1 MQNKKKGRE
10 TTMQYRKGSELR
22 ELFLSFFES
31 KGSRRM
37 ASFPLIPDDPTLL
50 FTIAG
55 MVPFKPYYLGLRTPE
70 VTRVATS
77 QKCVRTNDIDNVGRT
92 ARHHTFFE
100 MLGNFS
106 WGDYFKAEAIP
117 WAWEF
122 LTDKVGLDPDRLY
135 VTIYKDDEEAFDIW
149 TRVVGFPPE
158 RIIRFDEDENFWY
171 MGPAGPC
178 GPCSEILYDQ
188 GVEFSCGKPDCAPGC
203 DCDRYLEIWNLVFTQ
218 YDRQEDGS
226 LQPLP
231 RNNIDTGMGLER
243 LASVVQGAR
252 TDFETDLFMPLIDKA
267 CAMSGHVYGSSAG
280 GDMAVRVISDHLR
293 SVAFMIADGILP
305 SNEGRGYVL
314 RRLLRRAVRY
324 GRLLGLE
331 DPFLLQILPT
341 LYELM
346 GDPYR
351 ELLDNR
357 ATIEQVIDMEEKK
370 FGRTLDQG
378 TLLLEKEIAVFSGE
392 AGKVL
397 SGDVAFELYD
407 TYGFPLELTK
417 EMCEEKGLTVDEE
430 AFLSRME
437 AQRDRA
443 RASSKVANAVIA
455 GDIYNDLFNR
465 LGATPF
471 TGYSAASAESR
482 VLAVVRDGKEVDEAD
497 AGQEADV
504 VLSVT
509 PFYAERGGQLGD
521 RGIFESPALRAEV
534 TDTVYGSGDLIVHR
548 ITVKE
553 GTLQKDSVLT
563 ASVDEAR
570 RWAIRRH
577 HTATH
582 LLHEAL
588 CRVLGDHVRQA
599 GSLVRPDQLRFDFT
613 HFDALTPEQID
624 EVERIVN
631 ERIVENI
638 PLRVT
643 LTDLESA
650 RSLGAKALFD
660 EKYGDEVRVIQVP
673 GFSTE
678 LCGGVHV
685 DATGDIGLFKI
696 IREEGIGSG
705 VRRVTAV
712 TGLVSLELFQ
722 KEARTSARLAGMF
735 QSGFEEVPLKVEE
748 LHEEIRRL
756 RKENQDVSLKATLAD
771 LDRFLTSKVTVGPVS
786 LIVAFFDDLEMDLL
800 RQVGDAMKNRA
811 EENSALFLLAS
822 RIGDDIRLVAMASDN
837 AVKAGAHAGKFI
849 KQVAGLL
856 GGGGGGKPNMAQA
869 GVKTSAEKGSN
880 IKEVLTKAPGILRD
894 QLGL

>member
-1 MQNKKKGRE
+1 
-10 TTMQYRKGSELR
+10 MQYRKGSELR

-37 ASFPLIPDDPTLL
+37 ASFSLVPDDPTLL

-55 MVPFKPYYLGLRTPE
+55 MVPFKPYYLGLRKPE

-122 LTDKVGLDPDRLY
+122 LTEYVGMEPERLY
-135 VTIYKDDEEAFDIW
+135 ATIFKDDEEAFGIW
-149 TRVVGFPPE
+149 KDVVGLPEE

-171 MGPAGPC
+171 MGPVGPC

-188 GVEFSCGKPDCAPGC
+188 GPEFSCGKPDCAPGC

-218 YDRQEDGS
+218 YDRREDGS
-226 LQPLP
+226 LLPLP
-231 RNNIDTGMGLER
+231 KNNIDTGMGLER
-243 LASVVQGAR
+243 LTSVVQGVP
-252 TDFETDLFMPLIDKA
+252 TDFETDLFRPFIDKV
-267 CAMSGHVYGSSAG
+267 CAMSVHEYGSSAQ

-324 GRLLGLE
+324 GRLIGLE
-331 DPFLLQILPT
+331 DPFLLEILPL
-341 LYELM
+341 LYEIM

-351 ELLDNR
+351 ELADNR
-357 ATIEQVIDMEEKK
+357 ATIEQVIDLEEKK
-370 FGRTLDQG
+370 FGKTLDQG
-378 TLLLEKEIAVFSGE
+378 TLLLEREIDRVVSGGTLSGE
-392 AGKVL
+392 
-397 SGDVAFELYD
+397 VAFELYD
-407 TYGFPLELTK
+407 TYGFPLELTR
-417 EMCEEKGLTVDEE
+417 EMCEEKGIAIDEE
-430 AFLSRME
+430 GFRASMQ
-437 AQRDRA
+437 AQRERA
-443 RASSKVANAVIA
+443 RASSKVARAVVS
-455 GDIYNDLFNR
+455 GDVYDELFNR
-465 LGATPF
+465 FGVTEF
-471 TGYSAASAESR
+471 TGYTSDREESR
-482 VLAVVRDGKEVDEAD
+482 VLAIIRDGAEVEEAD
-497 AGQEADV
+497 AGQDAEV
-504 VLSVT
+504 VLSRT
-509 PFYAERGGQLGD
+509 PFYAERGGQIGD
-521 RGIFESPALRAEV
+521 TGSFRSPSLKADV
-534 TDTVYGSGDLIVHR
+534 TDTVYGSGDLVVHR
-548 ITVKE
+548 VTVRE
-553 GTLQKDSVLT
+553 GTLQKGSDLEAV
-563 ASVDEAR
+563 VDVER

-588 CRVLGDHVRQA
+588 CQVLGDHVRQA
-599 GSLVRPDQLRFDFT
+599 GSIVRPDLLRFDFT
-613 HFDALTPEQID
+613 HFEALTQDQIG

-631 ERIVENI
+631 ARVVENT

-643 LTDLESA
+643 FTDLETA
-650 RSLGAKALFD
+650 RSMGAKALFD
-660 EKYGDEVRVIQVP
+660 EKYGEEVRVVQVP
-673 GFSTE
+673 GYSTE

-705 VRRVTAV
+705 VRRISAV
-712 TGLVSLELFQ
+712 TGMVSLDLFQ
-722 KEARTSARLAGMF
+722 KNARTANHLTAML
-735 QSGFEEVPLKVEE
+735 QADFEEIPEQVES
-748 LHEEIRRL
+748 LQEEIRRL
-756 RKENQDVSLKATLAD
+756 RKENQAANLKATLAD
-771 LDRFLTSKVTVGPVS
+771 LERFLTSKVNVGPVS
-786 LIVAFFDDLEMDLL
+786 LVVAFFEDLEMDLL
-800 RQVGDAMKNRA
+800 RQVGDTMKARA
-811 EENSALFLLAS
+811 EEDNQLILLAS
-822 RIGDDIRLVAMASDN
+822 RIGNDLRLVAMAGDE

-849 KQVAGLL
+849 KEVAGML

-869 GVKTSAEKGSN
+869 GVKTTVEKGGN
-880 IKEVLTKAPGILRD
+880 IRQVLTQAPEILKG

>member
-1 MQNKKKGRE
+1 
-10 TTMQYRKGSELR
+10 MQYRKGSELR

-37 ASFPLIPDDPTLL
+37 ASFSLIPDDPTLL

-117 WAWEF
+117 WSWEF
-122 LTDKVGLDPDRLY
+122 LTEKVGLESERLY

-149 TRVVGFPPE
+149 TKVVGFPAE
-158 RIIRFDEDENFWY
+158 RIIRFAEDENFWY
-171 MGPAGPC
+171 MGPVGPC

-188 GVEFSCGKPDCAPGC
+188 GPEFSCGRPDCAPGC

-218 YDRQEDGS
+218 FDRQEDGS
-226 LQPLP
+226 LLPLP
-231 RNNIDTGMGLER
+231 KNNIDTGMGLER
-243 LASVVQGAR
+243 LASVVQGVR
-252 TDFETDLFMPLIDKA
+252 TDFETDLFKPLIDKA
-267 CAMSGHVYGSSAG
+267 CAMSGHEYGKSAQ

-305 SNEGRGYVL
+305 ANEGRGYVL

-324 GRLLGLE
+324 GRLIGLD
-331 DPFLLQILPT
+331 DPFLLEILPT

-351 ELLDNR
+351 ELLDNK
-357 ATIEQVIDMEEKK
+357 ATIEQVIDLEEKK

-378 TLLLEKEIAVFSGE
+378 TLLLEREIEQLAGE
-392 AGKVL
+392 DRNTL

-417 EMCEEKGLTVDEE
+417 EMCEEKGLTVDED
-430 AFLSRME
+430 AFRSCME
-437 AQRDRA
+437 AQRERA
-443 RASSKVANAVIA
+443 RASSKVAQAVIS

-471 TGYSAASAESR
+471 TGYASVSSEAR
-482 VLAVVRDGKEVDEAD
+482 VLAIVRDGQEVDEAD
-497 AGQEADV
+497 AGQEAEV
-504 VLSVT
+504 VLSTT
-509 PFYAERGGQLGD
+509 PFYAERGGQIGD
-521 RGIFESPALRAEV
+521 RGIFESPSLRADV

-548 ITVKE
+548 VLVKE
-553 GTLQKDSVLT
+553 GTLQKDASLT
-563 ASVDEAR
+563 ASVDDER

-588 CRVLGDHVRQA
+588 CQVLGDHVRQA
-599 GSLVRPDQLRFDFT
+599 GSLVRPDQMRFDFT
-613 HFDALTPEQID
+613 HFEALSPEQID
-624 EVERIVN
+624 EAERIVN
-631 ERIVENI
+631 ARIVENI

-643 LTDLESA
+643 VTDLESA

-660 EKYGDEVRVIQVP
+660 EKYGEEVRVVQVP

-712 TGLVSLELFQ
+712 TGMVSLELFQ
-722 KEARTSARLAGMF
+722 REARTSACLAGML
-735 QSGFEEVPLKVEE
+735 QSDFEEVPGKVEE
-748 LHEEIRRL
+748 LQEEIRRL
-756 RKENQDVSLKATLAD
+756 RKENQAANLKATLAD
-771 LDRFLTSKVTVGPVS
+771 VDRFLTSKITVGSVS
-786 LIVAFFDDLEMDLL
+786 LIVAFFEDLEMDLL
-800 RQVGDAMKNRA
+800 RQVGDTMKAKA
-811 EENSALFLLAS
+811 EAENTLILLAS
-822 RIGDDIRLVAMASDN
+822 RIGDDLRLVAMASDG
-837 AVKAGAHAGKFI
+837 AVKAGVHAGKFI
-849 KQVAGLL
+849 KQVAGAL

-869 GVKTSAEKGSN
+869 GVKTSAEKGGN
-880 IKEVLTKAPGILRD
+880 VKEVLTRAPEFLGK